1 MLKATLRSFFAH
13 KGRMLLSALA
23 VVLSVAFVSGSLI
36 FSDTVSRTFDK
47 LFASTAAD
55 VAVSPKEAFEQN
67 RGFGTGL
74 VPTLP
79 ASVGEDVAKVPGVQD
94 VHLDVEVENLTVTD
108 AENEPIG
115 RTTGPPTIAANWY
128 VSDRSPVEL
137 SDGRE
142 PAGAGEALLDKDSAD
157 RKGIEIGDTLHVLAQ
172 PGTFDVEVVG
182 IAEFTTTN
190 PGATVVYLETA
201 AAQRQLLA
209 NPERETAERETAE
222 QENGTRERGEPAD
235 PELVT
240 SLSVDAAPGVPDAEL
255 KKRVKAALDGKYT
268 VETADEQAKSA
279 AEELGTFLDIIKY
292 VMLGFAGIAVLVGIF
307 LIVNTF
313 SMLIAQRTRE
323 LGLMRAL
330 GADRRQVRRSVLTE
344 ALLLGLAGSTL
355 GLLSGIGLA
364 VGLIAALS
372 LLGMNLDAAEM
383 VVSWV
388 TPVVAYTVGVGVT
401 FVAAYL
407 PARRAARVSPM
418 AALADLEIAEVG
430 RPMRVRAVLGSVLGA
445 VGTVSFVLCA
455 TAERTRDSAVY
466 LVGGVVLTMLAV
478 VAAGPLLVRPV
489 IRVLGGWFPRIF
501 GSVGALSQRNAL
513 RNPRRTGAT
522 AVALMVGLA
531 LVGGM
536 SVAAASMTKSFD
548 EEIDRTLGAD
558 FIVQSD
564 NFGPFPR
571 QVTEQVK
578 DADGV
583 GLVVRQRFAPLR
595 VTLPDGEK
603 TSTSAGA
610 FDEGLDQVS
619 RLEYAAGDTAG
630 ALAPGHVGLQRQY
643 ARDHGIRMG
652 DTLPVLFP
660 NGERTE
666 LTVGAL
672 TKQETS
678 GGFGAAGGFFLGLAT
693 LEEHLPGGQET
704 ALFVNAAGG
713 TDPDTLRASLEGGL
727 AEYPQVKVRD
737 QADFKELIREQIV
750 VLLYL
755 VFALLGLAIIIA
767 VLGVV
772 NTLALS
778 VVERT
783 REIGMLRAIGL
794 SRRQTRRMIRLESVV
809 IAVFGALLGLVL
821 GLAWGAGVHEVLALE
836 GMRAFAIDWTVQL
849 AVVIGSVLVGL
860 LAALLPALRAS
871 RLNVLAAIAHE

>member
-36 FSDTVSRTFDK
+36 FSDTVSRTFDR

-55 VAVSPKEAFEQN
+55 VAVSPKEAFDQG
-67 RGFGTGL
+67 RGFGSGL

-79 ASVGEDVAKVPGVQD
+79 ASVAGDVAKVPGVQD

-115 RTTGPPTIAANWY
+115 RTTGPPTIASNWY

-137 SDGRE
+137 SEGRE
-142 PAGAGEALLDKDSAD
+142 PAGAGEALLDKDTAD
-157 RKGIEIGDTLHVLAQ
+157 RKNVEIGDTLNVLAQ
-172 PGTFDVEVVG
+172 PGTFEVEVVG
-182 IAEFTTTN
+182 IAKFTTTN
-190 PGATVVYLETA
+190 PGAAVIYLETA
-201 AAQRQLLA
+201 AAQRQLLD
-209 NPERETAERETAE
+209 
-222 QENGTRERGEPAD
+222 D
-235 PELVT
+235 PELKGTEAAT
-240 SLSVDAAPGVPDAEL
+240 SVSVDAAPGVSDAEL
-255 KKRVKAALDGKYT
+255 KKRVKGVLDGKYT
-268 VETADEQAKSA
+268 VQTADEQAKSA

-344 ALLLGLAGSTL
+344 ALLLGLVGSTL

-364 VGLIAALS
+364 AGLIETMG

-388 TPVVAYTVGVGVT
+388 TPVFAYAVGVGVT

-418 AALADLEIAEVG
+418 AALADLEITEVG
-430 RPMRVRAVLGSVLGA
+430 RPMRVRAALGSVLGV
-445 VGTVSFVLCA
+445 VGAASFVLCA
-455 TAERTRDSAVY
+455 TADQTRDSAVY

-489 IRVLGGWFPRIF
+489 IRVLGGWFPRFF

-558 FIVQSD
+558 FLVQSD

-571 QVTEQVK
+571 EVTERVHE
-578 DADGV
+578 ADGV

-610 FDEGLDQVS
+610 FDKELDQVS
-619 RLEYAAGDTAG
+619 RLEYAEGSTSA
-630 ALAPGHVGLQRQY
+630 ALAPGHVGLQRQF
-643 ARDHGIRMG
+643 ARDHGIRVG
-652 DTLPVLFP
+652 STLPVEFS
-660 NGERTE
+660 NGRKAE

-678 GGFGAAGGFFLGLAT
+678 GGFGAAGGFFLGMET
-693 LEEHLPGGQET
+693 LEDYQPGGQE
-704 ALFVNAAGG
+704 AVVFVNAESG
-713 TDPDTLRASLEGGL
+713 TDVDTLRSSLESGL
-727 AEYPQVKVRD
+727 EGFPQVKVRD
-737 QADFKELIREQIV
+737 QADFKELIREQII

-755 VFALLGLAIIIA
+755 VFALLGLAIVIA